1 MSEKAAEPFRAP
13 AAPIDLFNWEKD
25 GYSHPE
31 SYARLYGVENVGL
44 FARLWSFEDSVRCEC
59 TKRDDPIY
67 TDSCLEIFLKPVTG
81 DERYVNFE
89 VNRNGVYLSQIG
101 EKREGRRFI
110 REVTSLEPTITPFT
124 LPGSGKSAWG
134 YDIFLPD
141 GFISEV
147 YGAPYRT
154 AENIIKGNFY
164 KCADLAEAPHYAAC
178 FPVDSAELG
187 FHNPARFGNIILR
200 KA

>member
-25 GYSHPE
+25 GYSRPE

-59 TKRDDPIY
+59 TKRDDPVY

-110 REVTSLEPTITPFT
+110 REVTSL
-124 LPGSGKSAWG
+124 S
-134 YDIFLPD
+134 
-141 GFISEV
+141 
-147 YGAPYRT
+147 R
-154 AENIIKGNFY
+154 
-164 KCADLAEAPHYAAC
+164 
-178 FPVDSAELG
+178 
-187 FHNPARFGNIILR
+187 R
-200 KA
+200 

>member
-25 GYSHPE
+25 GYSRPE

-59 TKRDDPIY
+59 TKRDDPVY

-110 REVTSLEPTITPFT
+110 REITSLEPTITPFT
-124 LPGSGKSAWG
+124 LPGSGKSAG
-134 YDIFLPD
+134 IHGFRYPFD
-141 GFISEV
+141 GHL
-147 YGAPYRT
+147 GA
-154 AENIIKGNFY
+154 
-164 KCADLAEAPHYAAC
+164 CDAAR
-178 FPVDSAELG
+178 ALG
-187 FHNPARFGNIILR
+187 DRLGHGFDMSVH
-200 KA
+200 